1 MMLSKAKYR
10 ILCGCRLDETVSIEQ
25 ITTSQLE
32 PTCQF
37 LYVALVLAMIDVDA
51 VRFFP

>member
-10 ILCGCRLDETVSIEQ
+10 ILCGCRLDETISIEP
-25 ITTSQLE
+25 SQFE